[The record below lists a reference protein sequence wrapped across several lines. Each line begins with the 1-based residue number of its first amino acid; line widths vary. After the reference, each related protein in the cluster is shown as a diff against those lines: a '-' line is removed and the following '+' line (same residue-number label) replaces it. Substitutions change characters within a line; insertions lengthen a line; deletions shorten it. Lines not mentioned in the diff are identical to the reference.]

1 MPRRGTVAAINSA
14 RGMIAIATDDDGY
27 TIIELLSDFEL
38 DIGDNI
44 SWSND
49 YGLGHE
55 VYKNLDK
62 NCSEEVYVQ
71 NHSVSQAL
79 LRSQLLL

>member
-1 MPRRGTVAAINSA
+1 MPRSGTIAAINSV
-14 RGMIAIATDDDGY
+14 RGMIAIATEDDGY
-27 TIIELLSDFEL
+27 TIIELQSDFEL
-38 DIGDNI
+38 EIGDNI

-55 VYKNLDK
+55 VYRNIDK

-71 NHSVSQAL
+71 NHSVNQAS